1 MGTIDLSVVTWTDSI
16 GTIDCMRLYVR
27 VSLIHCMSV
36 QPGQSPNELWMKPPG
51 EVKPISS

>member
-36 QPGQSPNELWMKPPG
+36 QPGRSPNELWMKPPG